1 MKNVIVCCHAAM
13 ASSSV
18 IEACLKQFLEKNNIE
33 ATVRKAMTLEMDS
46 ILATEK
52 VDLIVPNG
60 VYRTDKCPVV
70 SGMPYLTGMGVEKME
85 AKMLD
90 ILTKEEE

>member
-1 MKNVIVCCHAAM
+1 MKNIIVCCHAAM

-18 IEACLKQFLEKNNIE
+18 IEACLKQFLEKNQID
-33 ATVRKAMTLEMDS
+33 ASVRKAMTLEMDS
-46 ILATEK
+46 ILSTEK

-85 AKMLD
+85 AKMLE
-90 ILTKEEE
+90 ILNKVEE